1 MEFQL
6 LKTLARI
13 STLLLPLVFVACGGS
28 NREIDIGP
36 TPTPSTVAG
45 LGCAG
50 SYVGTIDK
58 PSLEVR
64 LGFEEELRRR
74 RANNPD
80 IDYPTVYDPT
90 TPGSIYLAGSF
101 AFETDAN
108 CKVVKGGVNM
118 FDAYPFAVEGVVKA
132 NGSFDM
138 DWTGPNVTA
147 GIVGQI
153 NPDGTISG
161 QVKHPAPDDFI
172 YGLLNGKFTANG
184 KI

>member
-6 LKTLARI
+6 LNKLAHI
-13 STLLLPLVFVACGGS
+13 STFLLPLAFVACGGS
-28 NREIDIGP
+28 SSKTEVTP

-45 LGCAG
+45 KGCTG

-58 PSLEVR
+58 PSLEIR
-64 LGFEEELRRR
+64 IGFEEESRRR
-74 RANNPD
+74 RGIVIDPDEVIDNPS
-80 IDYPTVYDPT
+80 P
-90 TPGSIYLAGSF
+90 PGSIYIDGSF

-108 CKVVKGGVNM
+108 CKVVKGGVNI
-118 FDAYPFAVEGVVKA
+118 FNAYPYAVEGTVKA

-147 GIVGQI
+147 VIVGQI

-172 YGLLNGKFTANG
+172 YGLLNGKFTVNG

>member
-13 STLLLPLVFVACGGS
+13 STLLLPLAFVACGGS
-28 NREIDIGP
+28 NTKTEV
-36 TPTPSTVAG
+36 TSAPTPSTVAG
-45 LGCAG
+45 KGCTG

-64 LGFEEELRRR
+64 LGFDEESRRR
-74 RANNPD
+74 RGIVYNPD
-80 IDYPTVYDPT
+80 EVIDPPP
-90 TPGSIYLAGSF
+90 PGSIYLAGSF

-108 CKVVKGGVNM
+108 CKVVKGGVNI
-118 FDAYPFAVEGVVKA
+118 FDAYPYAVEGVVKA
-132 NGSFDM
+132 NGSFEM
-138 DWTGPNVTA
+138 DWTGQNVTA
-147 GIVGQI
+147 VILGQI